1 MLIELDR
8 MQRTPGLTGD
18 RYAFWSHG
26 CRRSCPGCIASLWN
40 GQRAGYS
47 LSTSTIAN
55 TVLSSG
61 VTEMM
66 ISGGE
71 PLLQAD
77 GWLKAVRTVR
87 RLDRDKKIGVV
98 IYTGY
103 LYDDVMS
110 GSSGKTA
117 ADLLTA
123 ADAVVDGPYVREM
136 DCGEGWR
143 GSENQRLVLHG
154 DRFVRGDFE
163 RMKRVK
169 DIDYDG
175 YELFLSAIPTGSA
188 VQTFYKAVD
197 YFCDTSADKSKGG

>member
-8 MQRTPGLTGD
+8 MQRTFGLTGD
-18 RYAFWSHG
+18 RYVFWSHG
-26 CRRSCPGCIASLWN
+26 CGRSCPGCIASLWN

-47 LSTSTIAN
+47 LSASTIAN
-55 TVLSSG
+55 IVLSSG
-61 VTEMM
+61 VPEMM

-77 GWLKAVRTVR
+77 GWLEAVRTVR
-87 RLDRDKKIGVV
+87 RMDRDKKIGVV

-103 LYDDVMS
+103 LYDDVMD
-110 GSSGKTA
+110 GSAGTAA
-117 ADLLTA
+117 ADLLIA

-143 GSENQRLVLHG
+143 GSVNQRLVLHG
-154 DRFVRGDFE
+154 NRFGYGDFE

-175 YELFLSAIPTGSA
+175 YELFLSAIPSGSA
-188 VQTFYKAVD
+188 VRTFYKAVD
-197 YFCDTSADKSKGG
+197 CFCHANTEENEGE